1 MLIRM
6 TGIGTQIVA
15 LIGAAAVAAGGVLGG
30 SAGGGSPD
38 ALTALV
44 VDPALARDGREL
56 VDDRLRDAADQL
68 RVPRTAAEARLD
80 VRYLLESGHRVV
92 VAGPEVSAAAAG
104 LEAERASTL
113 QGAVAAARR

>member
-30 SAGGGSPD
+30 SGGDSPG
-38 ALTALV
+38 APTALV

-56 VDDRLRDAADQL
+56 VDDRLRDAADEL

-92 VAGPEVSAAAAG
+92 VAGPEASAAAAG

-113 QGAVAAARR
+113 QGAIAAARR

>member
-15 LIGAAAVAAGGVLGG
+15 LIGAAAVAAAGVLGG
-30 SAGGGSPD
+30 SGGGSPD
-38 ALTALV
+38 VPTALV

-80 VRYLLESGHRVV
+80 VCYLLESGHRVV